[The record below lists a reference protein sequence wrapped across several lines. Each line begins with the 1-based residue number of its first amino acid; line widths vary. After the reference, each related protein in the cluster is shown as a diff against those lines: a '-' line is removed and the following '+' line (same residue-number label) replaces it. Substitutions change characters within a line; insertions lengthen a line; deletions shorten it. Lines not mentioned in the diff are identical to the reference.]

1 LRLIPADLLAV
12 ATPAEQAAYERALQF
27 EVALSSPLD
36 FAELVHPLVGAID
49 TLDGPLQRPRWIEYL
64 NQKIVALTAGQL
76 TKPDGKPYRRMLVSA
91 PVRHG
96 KSFTTSI
103 YTPAWYLANNPGK
116 KVGFASYEAT
126 FAAKFGGIVRDIMEA
141 APDGLASKPRRNSRA
156 SAQWDLDSGGG
167 MFTAG
172 AGGPITGRGFHL
184 IVVDDPIKNFQ
195 DAMSEVVRE
204 RVNSWFYSTV
214 LTRLEPGGVVIVLA
228 ARWHEDDLPGRI
240 MADDPEEWYH
250 VSLPALAGN
259 DCPLGRRPGE
269 ALWPE
274 RYDEVELAK
283 IRASQNAINPM
294 NWPALY
300 QQQPYIE
307 GGGIFRGEKARFY
320 ARHSSDK
327 GPVLSMQAPG
337 EAPVVVPESRLQTFG
352 VVDLAASTRTSAD
365 FSVFSLWGVTPP
377 SQRGD
382 QLEDT
387 RRLLLLDCFRARI
400 EGADHMATLERLHK
414 SWKPAFWGIERATFG
429 LSLIQTASRTGRIPV
444 RELKPDWD
452 KVSRAFG
459 AAALMEAGRLWF
471 PRDAPW
477 MDDWLAELLAFDK
490 GRHDD
495 CVDVTAYAAFL
506 LNQRLMPPRRHKEP
520 DRDDFEGRIW
530 AQLRDK
536 RKKGLLHP
544 ELGAM

>member
-1 LRLIPADLLAV
+1 VISPDLLKN
-12 ATPAEQAAYERALQF
+12 ATPKELAAYERALQY

-36 FAELVHPLVGAID
+36 FAEMMHPLVGAID

-64 NQKIVALTAGQL
+64 NRQIVDLVGGNIP
-76 TKPDGKPYRRMLVSA
+76 KPDGTPYRRMLVSA

-103 YTPAWYLANNPGK
+103 YTPAWFLATNPGK

-126 FAAKFGGIVRDIMEA
+126 FAAKFGGIVRDIMTA
-141 APDGLASKPRRNSRA
+141 APPGLAPHPRRDSRA
-156 SAQWDLDSGGG
+156 SAQWDLTTGGG

-195 DAMSEVVRE
+195 DAMSETVRE

-240 MADDPEEWYH
+240 MADDPGEWYH

-274 RYDEVELAK
+274 RYDEAELEK

-300 QQQPYIE
+300 QQQPFIA
-307 GGGIFRGEKARFY
+307 GGGIFRGEKARFFR
-320 ARHSSDK
+320 RHGNVIAMPQDE
-327 GPVLSMQAPG
+327 GAAVTVPVSKLA
-337 EAPVVVPESRLQTFG
+337 TFG
-352 VVDLAASTRTSAD
+352 VVDLAASTKTTAD
-365 FSVFSLWGVTPP
+365 YSVFSLWGVTPP
-377 SQRGD
+377 APRSET
-382 QLEDT
+382 LEDT
-387 RRLLLLDCFRARI
+387 RRLLLLDAFRARI

-414 SWKPAFWGIERATFG
+414 AWKPRFWGIERATFG

-452 KVSRAFG
+452 KVSRAYA

-471 PRDAPW
+471 PKDAQW
-477 MDDWLAELLAFDK
+477 MDDWLAELMAFDK

-495 CVDVTAYAAFL
+495 CVDVTAYAAHL
-506 LNQRLMPPRRHKEP
+506 LNQRLMPPRRSREP
-520 DRDDFEGRIW
+520 ERDDIEGRIW
-530 AQLRDK
+530 AQLRDRK
-536 RKKGLLHP
+536 RQGHVHP
-544 ELGAM
+544 ELGKI

>member
-1 LRLIPADLLAV
+1 VISPKLLKL
-12 ATPAEQAAYERALQF
+12 ATPAEVAAYERALKY

-36 FAELVHPLVGAID
+36 FAELMHPIVGAID
-49 TLDGPLQRPRWIEYL
+49 TLDGDLQRPRWIEYL
-64 NQKIVALTAGQL
+64 NQQIVDLVGGNIP
-76 TKPDGKPYRRMLVSA
+76 KPDGEPYRRMLVSA

-103 YTPAWYLANNPGK
+103 YTPAWFLANNPGK

-126 FAAKFGGIVRDIMEA
+126 FAAKFGGIVRDIMDA
-141 APDGLASKPRRNSRA
+141 TPPGLAPHPRRDSRA
-156 SAQWDLDSGGG
+156 SAQWDLTTGGG

-195 DAMSEVVRE
+195 DAMSETVRE

-214 LTRLEPGGVVIVLA
+214 LTRLEPGGVIIVLA

-240 MADDPEEWYH
+240 MADDAAEWYH
-250 VSLPALAGN
+250 VSLPAVAGN

-274 RYDEVELAK
+274 RYDEEELAK

-307 GGGIFRGEKARFY
+307 GGGIFRGDKARFY
-320 ARHSSDK
+320 ARHTSAK
-327 GPVLSMQAPG
+327 GDVISMREPEGAP
-337 EAPVVVPESRLQTFG
+337 EVVPVSKLSTFG
-352 VVDLAASTRTSAD
+352 VVDLAASTRTTAD
-365 FSVFSLWGVTPP
+365 FSVFSLWGITPP
-377 SQRGD
+377 APRGELA
-382 QLEDT
+382 QEDT
-387 RRLLLLDCFRARI
+387 RRLLLLDSERARI

-414 SWKPAFWGIERATFG
+414 QWKPRFWGIERATFG
-429 LSLIQTASRTGRIPV
+429 LTLIQTATRTGRIPV

-452 KVSRAFG
+452 KVSRAFA

-495 CVDVTAYAAFL
+495 CVDCTAYAAL
-506 LNQRLMPPRRHKEP
+506 VMSERLHGTRPGRPRE
-520 DRDDFEGRIW
+520 EQTTEERIW
-530 AQLRDK
+530 AQMRKQK
-536 RKKGLLHP
+536 RQNKDHP
-544 ELGAM
+544 ILGTRW